1 MAAGLPVRSRRDL
14 LRLALLTALGAGAS
28 GCATTGALPLPGERD
43 PNPPIAEDALREAR
57 HYPPKVIERPPPPYP
72 AEALA
77 RRVTCKALLT
87 VEVDREGRPRLLDVE
102 WLLPPPDSL
111 IPLFGASLEETV
123 PLWVYLPAVHL
134 ERSRGPDGGHEYEGG
149 YAGSRDQVLVTFH
162 PVPPV
167 GETIVHPLG
176 EP

>member
-1 MAAGLPVRSRRDL
+1 VADSVQKE
-14 LRLALLTALGAGAS
+14 TQ
-28 GCATTGALPLPGERD
+28 
-43 PNPPIAEDALREAR
+43 
-57 HYPPKVIERPPPPYP
+57 HYPPKVVERVVPRYP

-77 RRVTCKALLT
+77 PRVTCKALLT
-87 VEVDREGRPRLLDVE
+87 VEVDREGGPRLLE
-102 WLLPPPDSL
+102 IRWLLAPPDEL
-111 IPLFGASLEETV
+111 VALFEASLEEAV

-134 ERSRGPDGGHEYEGG
+134 ERSRRPDGEHEYEGG

-162 PVPPV
+162 PVPPL